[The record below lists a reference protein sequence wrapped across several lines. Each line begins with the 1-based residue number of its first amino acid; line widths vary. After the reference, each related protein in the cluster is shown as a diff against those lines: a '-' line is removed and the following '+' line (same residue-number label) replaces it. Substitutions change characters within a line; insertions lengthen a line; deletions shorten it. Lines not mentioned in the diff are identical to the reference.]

1 MTQQLRAAG
10 ALSAATCALIVLGLP
25 LMILLLLDP
34 SSQAACGGSPTGPGP
49 ASVPGIPTNLLPIFE
64 GAAQQFQLGNDGWAY
79 LAALNNAESTFGTN
93 NAPGT
98 GVLSGSNSA
107 GAAGPMQIGI
117 GGAATDNWDTIVAE
131 IPAGLPGGTRP
142 PSVYNET
149 DAVYAAAALLKKW
162 GAPGNWQAA
171 LVAWNNYPP
180 EIAQVTQ
187 LVAQY
192 TNTAQQQSATT
203 AIASTSTT
211 TVPAGGFS
219 GCVPVSGPS
228 TPGAVAKVLPNGL
241 AEIPQQAPPAVQE
254 MIAAGNQIIGYPYS
268 YGGGHS
274 PSSMRVPPGPNADP
288 GAQKNGGPGYDC
300 SSSVS
305 FVLWGGGLGQSLL
318 GGQVDDSSTLI
329 GVGQSGTGQWVTIY
343 AGTSGRQGHTFI
355 EVAGIVLDTVHG
367 SSTTPAGTGPRWQPA
382 SEVANELASGSFVTR
397 HPPGL

>member
-1 MTQQLRAAG
+1 MTQQLRVAG
-10 ALSAATCALIVLGLP
+10 ALSAAIAALMVLGLP

-34 SSQAACGGSPTGPGP
+34 ASSAACGGSPTGPGP
-49 ASVPGIPTNLLPIFE
+49 ASVPGIPQNLLQIFE

-93 NAPGT
+93 NGPGS
-98 GVLSGSNSA
+98 GVLSGSNST

-117 GGAATDNWDTIVAE
+117 GGAATDNWDTIVGQ
-131 IPAGLPGGTRP
+131 IPSGLPGGAQP

-149 DAVYAAAALLKKW
+149 DAVYAGAALLKKW
-162 GAPGNWQAA
+162 GAPANWQAA

-192 TNTAQQQSATT
+192 TNPGQGQGGAPAV
-203 AIASTSTT
+203 ASTSTT
-211 TVPAGGFS
+211 PVPADGQ

-228 TPGAVAKVLPNGL
+228 TLGAVAQVLPNGL
-241 AEIPQQAPPAVQE
+241 AAIPQGAPPAVQE
-254 MIAAGNQIIGYPYS
+254 MIAAGNQIISYPYS

-274 PSSMRVPPGPNADP
+274 PASMRIPPGPNTDP
-288 GAQKNGGPGYDC
+288 GQQENGGPGYDC

-305 FVLWGGGLGQSLL
+305 FVLWGAGLGQSLL
-318 GGQVDDSSTLI
+318 GGQVDDSWTLL
-329 GVGQSGTGQWVTIY
+329 GVGRPGPGQWVTIY
-343 AGTSGRQGHTFI
+343 AGTSGGQGHTFI

-367 SSTTPAGTGPRWQPA
+367 SATSPAGTGPRWQPA
-382 SEVANELASGSFVTR
+382 SEIAYELASGSFITR
-397 HPPGL
+397 HPQGL